1 MKKFIK
7 NILYFTLTFISLS
20 LLGLC
25 CFLGGSAF
33 FSIIEYLTIN
43 CPDLMLFIFITII
56 CIGGGFIGWDMFI
69 TSLNN
74 FKNN

>member
-1 MKKFIK
+1 MKTYIK
-7 NILYFTLTFISLS
+7 NILYFTLTLVSLS

-25 CFLGGSAF
+25 CLLGGSAF
-33 FSIIEYLTIN
+33 FSIIYYLIN
-43 CPDLMLFIFITII
+43 CSELMLFILITIL

-69 TSLNN
+69 TSLKY